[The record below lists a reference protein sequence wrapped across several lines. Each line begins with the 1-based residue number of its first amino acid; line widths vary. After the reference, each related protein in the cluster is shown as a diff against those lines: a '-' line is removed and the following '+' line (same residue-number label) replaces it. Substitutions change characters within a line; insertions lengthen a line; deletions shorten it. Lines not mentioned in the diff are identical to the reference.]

1 VEERPDPELG
11 QGPRRLKGVLALL
24 AAPGFGL
31 ERMLPHAGQIG
42 VVGAIAGLFLG
53 VVSSLVVLALDAK
66 GRGPRTVWGW
76 VLIGFHVPVVAFLA
90 TGLIRL

>member
-1 VEERPDPELG
+1 MFLYERLS
-11 QGPRRLKGVLALL
+11 